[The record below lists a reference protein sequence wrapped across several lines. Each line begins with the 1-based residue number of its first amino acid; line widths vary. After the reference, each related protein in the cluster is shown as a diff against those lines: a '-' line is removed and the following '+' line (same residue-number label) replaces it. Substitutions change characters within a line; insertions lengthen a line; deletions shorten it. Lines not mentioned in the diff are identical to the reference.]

1 MSTWTSKVILAAL
14 AFGLAACDAAMNVTR
29 SAPMQVQLTDGL
41 IVAGAR
47 GWCVDEATSR
57 SRSGTTVIVLGSCAA
72 IADNALLPKPT
83 VEGVLTIAVE
93 AEADTTPDVD
103 SLATFLASPEG
114 RALLARDGQASSISL
129 LEMSKSEDAL
139 YLHALDQSGAPR
151 NAAEDYWRALFD
163 IDGRFV
169 TISLITLADSPISR
183 HQGLR
188 TLNAQ
193 VDRLKAANAI

>member
-1 MSTWTSKVILAAL
+1 MSTWTSKVILAGL
-14 AFGLAACDAAMNVTR
+14 AFGLAACGAALNVTR
-29 SAPMQVQLTDGL
+29 NAPMQVQLTDGL

-47 GWCVDEATSR
+47 GWCVDESTSR
-57 SRSGTTVIVLGSCAA
+57 ARDGTTVIVLGSCAA
-72 IADNALLPKPT
+72 IAGNALLPKPS

-93 AEADTTPDVD
+93 DEAETTPDVD
-103 SLATFLASPEG
+103 SLAAFLSSTQG

-139 YLHALDQSGAPR
+139 FLHALDQSGAPR
-151 NAAEDYWRALFD
+151 SAAEDYWRALFD

-169 TISLITLADSPISR
+169 TISLITLADRPISR
-183 HQGLR
+183 RQGLR

-193 VDRLKAANAI
+193 VDRLKAANAL